1 MVREI
6 VTDMFFLSQKSEP
19 ATKDEAKTY
28 VTLLCPF
35 APHLCEEL
43 WEYFGGEGFCSY
55 AKWPEY
61 DEAKNEQGIVESR
74 IAEIEATL
82 AHAQVIDS
90 DDITTEKVGIGTVVK
105 ILDKEMDEEMEFQIV
120 GTSEAN
126 IDKGQMSDES
136 PIGAALIGH
145 KVGEAVD
152 VETPSG
158 IIQFEILE
166 ISKKEEE

>member
-1 MVREI
+1 MNKPITV
-6 VTDMFFLSQKSEP
+6 L
-19 ATKDEAKTY
+19 TKDGVAKLEAELENLKT
-28 VTLLCPF
+28 VRRREVAEKIKVALS
-35 APHLCEEL
+35 
-43 WEYFGGEGFCSY
+43 FGDLSENS
-55 AKWPEY
+55 EY

-82 AHAQVIDS
+82 AHAQIIDE
-90 DDITTEKVGIGTVVK
+90 DDITTEKVSIGTVVK
-105 ILDKEMDEEMEFQIV
+105 ILDLEMEEEMEFQIV

-145 KVGEAVD
+145 KIGETVD

-158 IIQFEILE
+158 MIQFEILN
-166 ISKKEEE
+166 ISKKED

>member
-1 MVREI
+1 MNKPITV
-6 VTDMFFLSQKSEP
+6 L
-19 ATKDEAKTY
+19 TKDGVAKLEAELENLKT
-28 VTLLCPF
+28 VRRQEVAEKIKVALS
-35 APHLCEEL
+35 
-43 WEYFGGEGFCSY
+43 FGDLSENS
-55 AKWPEY
+55 EY

-82 AHAQVIDS
+82 AHAQIIDS
-90 DDITTEKVGIGTVVK
+90 DDITTEKVGIGAVVK

-136 PIGAALIGH
+136 PIGAAIIG
-145 KVGEAVD
+145 KKIGDIVD

-158 IIQFEILE
+158 VIQFEILD
-166 ISKKEEE
+166 ISKKEED

>member
-1 MVREI
+1 MNKPITV
-6 VTDMFFLSQKSEP
+6 L
-19 ATKDEAKTY
+19 TKDGVAKLEAELENLKT
-28 VTLLCPF
+28 VKRREVAEKIKVALS
-35 APHLCEEL
+35 
-43 WEYFGGEGFCSY
+43 FGDLSENS
-55 AKWPEY
+55 EY

-105 ILDKEMDEEMEFQIV
+105 ILDMDMDEEMEFQIV

-136 PIGAALIGH
+136 PIGAALIGR
-145 KVGEAVD
+145 KIGEVID

-158 IIQFEILE
+158 MIQFEILD